1 MNWGRALV
9 QVEPRP
15 RTVLLTR
22 FLALLSLWRPV
33 FQQERSFQRAVRQ
46 AVGALLVVGSAT
58 LTRLLANL
66 GRDQQDGSADYKLHA
81 RAEWNEQ
88 ALFDALLPSA
98 LAHCPG
104 RFVPVALDDTRLR
117 KTGKRIPTAFWQR
130 DPLSPPFRV
139 NLQWGLRFLQA
150 SVLLPLHRKH
160 NVNARAVPVRFVAA
174 PSLKRPGVRADQ
186 ATQQRYREQHKQQNL
201 SQQAVRL
208 LFGLRASLDQAGAQT
223 KALLIAG
230 DGSFCNRTLFRTPLD
245 RIDLL
250 CRTRA
255 DVRLC
260 APAPPGSRRTYAE
273 EKFTPEHVRQK
284 ESIAGQSTKLWHGGK
299 RRKLRYKEVNL
310 VLWQSGAGRRPLRL
324 LVVAPVPYRRTPRS
338 RLSYRRSAYLLTTD
352 QSTPAMQL
360 LQVYLDR
367 WEIEVHHREEKTTL
381 GIGQAQLWSPKSV
394 ARQPALVVAAYSAL
408 LLASLEA
415 YGATR
420 SEAYQV
426 LPKWRRYNQ
435 RPSCLDL
442 VTLLRQQWHE
452 RPKTAAALETH
463 SSYQQMILSA
473 AA

>member
-1 MNWGRALV
+1 
-9 QVEPRP
+9 
-15 RTVLLTR
+15 VLLTR

-33 FQQERSFQRAVRQ
+33 FQQERRFRRAVRQ
-46 AVGALLVVGSAT
+46 AVGALLVVGSST
-58 LTRLLANL
+58 LTRILAGL
-66 GRDQQDGSADYKLHA
+66 GRDQQDWSAEYKLHA
-81 RAEWNEQ
+81 RADWNEQ

-98 LAHCPG
+98 LTHCSD

-150 SVLLPLHRKH
+150 SLLLPLPRKH
-160 NVNARAVPVRFVAA
+160 NVNARAIPVRFVAA
-174 PSLKRPGVRADQ
+174 PSLKKPGAKATAQEQ
-186 ATQQRYREQHKQQNL
+186 ARFHQQRKQHNL
-201 SQQAVRL
+201 SQQSVAL
-208 LFGLRASLDQAGAQT
+208 LVGLRRSLDMAGVAH
-223 KALLIAG
+223 KPLLVAG
-230 DGSFCNRTLFRTPLD
+230 DGSFCNRTLLRTPLE
-245 RIDLL
+245 RVDLL
-250 CRTRA
+250 CRSRA

-260 APAPPGSRRTYAE
+260 RPAPAGSRRTYDE
-273 EKFTPEHVRQK
+273 EKFTPEHVRQ
-284 ESIAGQSTKLWHGGK
+284 EENIAWQSTKLWHGGT
-299 RRKLRYKEVNL
+299 RRKLRYKEVEY

-338 RLSYRRSAYLLTTD
+338 RLSYRRAAYLLTTD
-352 QSTPAMQL
+352 RSTPAIQL

-367 WEIEVHHREEKTTL
+367 WEIEVNHREEKTTL
-381 GIGQAQLWSPKSV
+381 GVGQAQLWSQKSV

-408 LLASLEA
+408 LLASLET

-420 SEAYQV
+420 SEVYRL
-426 LPKWRRYNQ
+426 LPKWRRKSQ

-452 RPKTAAALETH
+452 RPQTAAAIDSQ

>member
-1 MNWGRALV
+1 M
-9 QVEPRP
+9 
-15 RTVLLTR
+15 LLTR
-22 FLALLSLWRPV
+22 FLALVSLWRPV
-33 FQQERSFQRAVRQ
+33 FRQQRSFQRAVRQ

-58 LTRLLANL
+58 LTRILASL
-66 GRDQQDGSADYKLHA
+66 GRDQQDWSADYKLHA
-81 RAEWNEQ
+81 RAEWKEQ

-130 DPLSPPFRV
+130 DPLSPPFRL

-150 SVLLPLHRKH
+150 SLLLPLHRKH
-160 NVNARAVPVRFVAA
+160 NVNARAVPVRFVTA
-174 PSLKRPGVRADQ
+174 PSLKKPGAKASAQEQ
-186 ATQQRYREQHKQQNL
+186 ARFREQRKQYNL

-208 LFGLRASLDQAGAQT
+208 LIGLRESLDQAGAAH
-223 KALLIAG
+223 KRLLVAG
-230 DGSFCNRTLFRTPLD
+230 DGSYCNRALFRTPLD

-255 DVRLC
+255 DLRLC
-260 APAPPGSRRTYAE
+260 RPAPAGSRRTYDK
-273 EKFTPEHVRQK
+273 EKFTPEQGRHN
-284 ESIAGQSTKLWHGGK
+284 ESILWQCTKLWHGGK
-299 RRKLRYKEVNL
+299 RRKLRYKEVER

-338 RLSYRRSAYLLTTD
+338 RLSYRRAAYLLTTD
-352 QSTPAMQL
+352 QSTPAIQL
-360 LQVYLDR
+360 LQAYLDR
-367 WEIEVHHREEKTTL
+367 WEIEVNHREEKTIV
-381 GIGQAQLWSPKSV
+381 GVGQAQLWSRQSV

-408 LLASLEA
+408 LLASLET

-420 SEAYQV
+420 NDAYRL
-426 LPKWRRYNQ
+426 LPKWRRPSQ

-442 VTLLRQQWHE
+442 VTVLRQQWHE
-452 RPKTAAALETH
+452 RPKTAAALEAH
-463 SSYQQMILSA
+463 CSYQQMILSA

>member
-1 MNWGRALV
+1 
-9 QVEPRP
+9 
-15 RTVLLTR
+15 VLLIR
-22 FLALLSLWRPV
+22 FLTLLSLWRPV
-33 FQQERSFQRAVRQ
+33 FRQERSFRRALRQ
-46 AVGALLVVGSAT
+46 ALGSLTVLGTAT
-58 LTRLLANL
+58 LTRILAGFGL
-66 GRDQQDGSADYKLHA
+66 DQQDWSADYKLYA
-81 RAEWNEQ
+81 RADWEEQ

-130 DPLSPPFRV
+130 DPLSPPFRI

-150 SVLLPLHRKH
+150 SLLLPLHRKH
-160 NVNARAVPVRFVAA
+160 NVNARAIPVRFVAA
-174 PSLKRPGVRADQ
+174 PRLKKPGAKATVQEQ
-186 ATQQRYREQHKQQNL
+186 ARFREQCKQYNL
-201 SQQAVRL
+201 SQQSV
-208 LFGLRASLDQAGAQT
+208 
-223 KALLIAG
+223 ALLIGLRRSLDRAGVAHKPLLVAG
-230 DGSFCNRTLFRTPLD
+230 DGSFCNRTLFRTPLE
-245 RIDLL
+245 RVDLL
-250 CRTRA
+250 CRSRA

-260 APAPPGSRRTYAE
+260 RPAPAGSRRLYDE
-273 EKFTPEHVRQK
+273 QKFTPEHVRQD
-284 ESIAGQSTKLWHGGK
+284 ESVAWQGTKLWHGGK
-299 RRKLRYKEVNL
+299 RRKLRYKEVGQ

-352 QSTPAMQL
+352 RSTPAIQL

-367 WEIEVHHREEKTTL
+367 WEIEVNHREEKTTL
-381 GIGQAQLWSPKSV
+381 GVGQAQLWSRKSV

-420 SEAYQV
+420 NEAYRL
-426 LPKWRRYNQ
+426 LPKWRRQSQ

-442 VTLLRQQWHE
+442 ITVLRQQWHE
-452 RPKTAAALETH
+452 RPQTAAALEAH
-463 SSYQQMILSA
+463 CSYQQMILSA

>member
-1 MNWGRALV
+1 
-9 QVEPRP
+9 
-15 RTVLLTR
+15 VLLTR

-33 FQQERSFQRAVRQ
+33 FRQNRSFRRALRQ
-46 AVGALLVVGSAT
+46 ALGSLTVLGTAT
-58 LTRLLANL
+58 LTRILAGFGL
-66 GRDQQDGSADYKLHA
+66 DQQDWSADYKLYA
-81 RAEWNEQ
+81 RADWEEQ

-104 RFVPVALDDTRLR
+104 RFVPVALDETRLR
-117 KTGKRIPTAFWQR
+117 KTGKRIPTAFGQR

-150 SVLLPLHRKH
+150 SVLLPLHRKYK
-160 NVNARAVPVRFVAA
+160 VNARAVPVRFVAA
-174 PSLKRPGVRADQ
+174 PSLKKPGVRADQ
-186 ATQQRYREQHKQQNL
+186 ATQQRYREQRKQQNL

-208 LFGLRASLDQAGAQT
+208 LIGLRASLDQAGAQA

-230 DGSFCNRTLFRTPLD
+230 DGSFCNRALFRTPLD

-260 APAPPGSRRTYAE
+260 APAPVGSRRPYEE
-273 EKFTPEHVRQK
+273 EKFTPEQVRQK
-284 ESIAGQSTKLWHGGK
+284 ESIAWQSTKLWQGGK

-310 VLWQSGAGRRPLRL
+310 VLWQSGAGRRLLRL

-352 QSTPAMQL
+352 RRTPAIQL

-367 WEIEVHHREEKTTL
+367 WEIEVNHREEKTTL
-381 GIGQAQLWSPKSV
+381 GVGQAQLWSPKSV
-394 ARQPALVVAAYSAL
+394 ARQPVLVVAAYSAL

-415 YGATR
+415 YGPTR
-420 SEAYQV
+420 HEVYRL
-426 LPKWRRYNQ
+426 LPKWRRQSQ

-442 VTLLRQQWHE
+442 ITLLRQQWHE
-452 RPKTAAALETH
+452 RPQTAAALEAR

>member
-1 MNWGRALV
+1 LV
-9 QVEPRP
+9 QVEPGP
-15 RTVLLTR
+15 PAVLLHC

-33 FQQERSFQRAVRQ
+33 FRQERSFRRAVRP
-46 AVGALLVVGSAT
+46 ALGSLTVVGTAM
-58 LTRLLANL
+58 LTRILAGL
-66 GRDQQDGSADYKLHA
+66 GLDQQDWSAEYRLQA
-81 RAEWNEQ
+81 RSEWNEQ
-88 ALFDALLPSA
+88 ALFDALLPTA
-98 LAHCPG
+98 LAHCAG
-104 RFVPVALDDTRLR
+104 RFVPVALDDTRLK
-117 KTGKRIPTAFWQR
+117 KTGKRIPTAFYQR
-130 DPLSPPFRV
+130 DPLSPPFHV

-160 NVNARAVPVRFVAA
+160 KVNARAVPVRFVAA
-174 PSLKRPGVRADQ
+174 PSLKKPGVRADQ
-186 ATQQRYREQHKQQNL
+186 ATQQRYREQRKQQNL

-208 LFGLRASLDQAGAQT
+208 LLGLRASLDQAGAQT

-245 RIDLL
+245 RIELL

-260 APAPPGSRRTYAE
+260 APAPPGSRRRYAQ
-273 EKFTPEHVRQK
+273 EKFTPEQVRQN
-284 ESIAGQSTKLWHGGK
+284 EAVAWQSVKLWHGGK
-299 RRKLRYKEVNL
+299 HRKLRYKEVGNL
-310 VLWQSGAGRRPLRL
+310 LWQSGAGVRQLRL
-324 LVVAPVPYRRTPRS
+324 LVVGPIPYRRTKRS
-338 RLSYRRSAYLLTTD
+338 RLYYRRSAFLLTTD
-352 QSTPAMQL
+352 SITPATQL

-367 WEIEVHHREEKTTL
+367 WEIEVNHRDEKTTL
-381 GIGQAQLWSPKSV
+381 GVGQAQLWSPQSV

-408 LLASLEA
+408 LLASLEV

-420 SEAYQV
+420 NEAYRL
-426 LPKWRRYNQ
+426 LPKWRRQSQ

-452 RPKTAAALETH
+452 RPKTVAALESH

>member
-1 MNWGRALV
+1 M
-9 QVEPRP
+9 
-15 RTVLLTR
+15 LLTR

-33 FQQERSFQRAVRQ
+33 FRQERSLQRALRQ

-58 LTRLLANL
+58 VTRLLASL
-66 GRDQQDGSADYKLHA
+66 GRDQQDGSADYKLPA

-88 ALFDALLPSA
+88 DLFDALLPSA

-150 SVLLPLHRKH
+150 SLLLPLYRKH
-160 NVNARAVPVRFVAA
+160 KVHARAIPVRFVAA
-174 PSLKRPGVRADQ
+174 PSLKKPGSKADAQEQ
-186 ATQQRYREQHKQQNL
+186 ARYREQRKQHNL

-208 LFGLRASLDQAGAQT
+208 LTGLRLSLDQAGVSQKT
-223 KALLIAG
+223 LLVAG
-230 DGSFCNRTLFRTPLD
+230 DGNFCNRALFRIPLD
-245 RIDLL
+245 RIELL

-255 DVRLC
+255 DLRLC
-260 APAPPGSRRTYAE
+260 RPAPAGSRRTYDQQ
-273 EKFTPEHVRQK
+273 KFTPEHVRQD
-284 ESIAGQSTKLWHGGK
+284 EAVLWQSRKLWHGGK
-299 RRKLRYKEVNL
+299 RRKLRYKEVQD
-310 VLWQSGAGRRPLRL
+310 VLWQSGAGTRRLRL
-324 LVVAPVPYRRTPRS
+324 LVVAPIPYRRTRHS
-338 RLSYRRSAYLLTTD
+338 RLCYRRSAYLLTTD
-352 QSTPAMQL
+352 RNTPAVQL

-367 WEIEVHHREEKTTL
+367 WEIEVNHREEKTTL
-381 GIGQAQLWSPKSV
+381 GVGQAQLWSRKSV

-408 LLASLEA
+408 LLASLDA

-420 SEAYQV
+420 NDAYHL
-426 LPKWRRYNQ
+426 LPKWRRKSQ

-452 RPKTAAALETH
+452 RPKTAAALAAST
-463 SSYQQMILSA
+463 SYEQMILSA

>member
-1 MNWGRALV
+1 
-9 QVEPRP
+9 
-15 RTVLLTR
+15 VLLTR
-22 FLALLSLWRPV
+22 FLALVWLWRPV
-33 FQQERSFQRAVRQ
+33 FRQERSFQRALRQ

-58 LTRLLANL
+58 LSRILAGL
-66 GRDQQDGSADYKLHA
+66 GLDQQDWSADYKLHA
-81 RAEWNEQ
+81 RADWDEQ

-104 RFVPVALDDTRLR
+104 SFVPIALDDTRLR

-150 SVLLPLHRKH
+150 SLLLPLHRKH
-160 NVNARAVPVRFVAA
+160 NVNARAIPVRFVAA
-174 PSLKRPGVRADQ
+174 PSLKKPGAKADLPEQ
-186 ATQQRYREQHKQQNL
+186 ARYREQRKLHNL
-201 SQQAVRL
+201 SQQSVGL
-208 LFGLRASLDQAGAQT
+208 LTGLRHSLDQAGVCR
-223 KALLIAG
+223 KRLLVAG
-230 DGSFCNRTLFRTPLD
+230 DGSFCNRTLFRAPLE

-260 APAPPGSRRTYAE
+260 RPAPAGSRRRYAP
-273 EKFTPEHVRQK
+273 EKFTPEHVRQN
-284 ESIAGQSTKLWHGGK
+284 EAFAWQSTKLWHGGK
-299 RRKLRYKEVNL
+299 RRKLRYKEVDL
-310 VLWQSGAGRRPLRL
+310 VLWQNGAGRRPLRL

-338 RLSYRRSAYLLTTD
+338 RLSYRRPAYLLTTD
-352 QSTPAMQL
+352 QSTPAIQL

-367 WEIEVHHREEKTTL
+367 WEIEVNHREEKTTL
-381 GIGQAQLWSPKSV
+381 GVGQAQLWSRQSV

-420 SEAYQV
+420 NEVYRL
-426 LPKWRRYNQ
+426 LPKWRRHSQ

-452 RPKTAAALETH
+452 RPNTAAALKAQ

>member
-1 MNWGRALV
+1 
-9 QVEPRP
+9 
-15 RTVLLTR
+15 VLLIR

-33 FQQERSFQRAVRQ
+33 FRQERSFQRALRQ

-58 LTRLLANL
+58 LTRILASL
-66 GRDQQDGSADYKLHA
+66 GRDQQDWSADYKLHA
-81 RAEWNEQ
+81 RANWEEQ

-104 RFVPVALDDTRLR
+104 RFVPIALDDTRLK

-130 DPLSPPFRV
+130 DPLSPPFHV

-160 NVNARAVPVRFVAA
+160 KVNARAVPVRFVAA
-174 PSLKRPGVRADQ
+174 PSLKKPGTRADSS
-186 ATQQRYREQHKQQNL
+186 AQQQYREQRKQQNL

-208 LFGLRASLDQAGAQT
+208 LLGLRASLDQAGART

-230 DGSFCNRTLFRTPLD
+230 DGSFCNRTLFRMPLD
-245 RIDLL
+245 RINLL

-260 APAPPGSRRTYAE
+260 APAPPGSRRRYAQ
-273 EKFTPEHVRQK
+273 EKFTPEQVRQS
-284 ESIAGQSTKLWHGGK
+284 ENIPWQSTKLWHGGK
-299 RRKLRYKEVNL
+299 RRKLRYKEVEQ
-310 VLWQSGAGRRPLRL
+310 VLWQSGAGLRPLRL

-338 RLSYRRSAYLLTTD
+338 RLAYRRSAYLLTTD
-352 QSTPAMQL
+352 RTTPAIQL

-367 WEIEVHHREEKTTL
+367 WEIEVNHREEKTTL
-381 GIGQAQLWSPKSV
+381 GVGQAQLWSRKSV
-394 ARQPALVVAAYSAL
+394 ARQPALVIAAYSAL

-420 SEAYQV
+420 SEVYRL
-426 LPKWRRYNQ
+426 LPQWRRKSQ

-452 RPKTAAALETH
+452 RPQTATALEVH
-463 SSYQQMILSA
+463 NSYQQMILSA